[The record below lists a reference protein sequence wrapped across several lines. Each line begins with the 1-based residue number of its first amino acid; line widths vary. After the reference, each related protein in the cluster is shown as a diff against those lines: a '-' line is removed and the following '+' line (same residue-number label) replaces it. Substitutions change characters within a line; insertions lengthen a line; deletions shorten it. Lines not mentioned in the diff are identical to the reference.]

1 MKPVHPSLRGTL
13 VALALSTVGLLAAAA
28 PDATRGEQLYVRCL
42 ACHALATD
50 RVGPRHCGVVG
61 RRAGAVAGFDYSP
74 AMKKSGL
81 VWNAKTLDRFLTKPL
96 ALVPGSS
103 MTYDGVPDAAERSD
117 LIAYLKKA
125 STQAACQLN

>member
-1 MKPVHPSLRGTL
+1 MKSAHPSLRGAL
-13 VALALSTVGLLAAAA
+13 LALALCAVGLPARAA
-28 PDATRGEQLYVRCL
+28 PDATRGEQIYVRCL

-61 RRAGAVAGFDYSP
+61 RRAGAVKDFDYSP

-81 VWNAKTLDRFLTKPL
+81 VWDEKTLDRFLKMPL

-103 MTYDGVPDAAERSD
+103 MTYDGVPDAAERGD

-125 STQAACQLN
+125 NTDAACRVK